1 MRQRPAGQLSPRING
16 GTGGGGGRPR
26 SGPAGACG
34 GSRRTKGRRS
44 GRTMRAELGGPRA
57 GSAPRSGAWAGG
69 DERPLVAERGTP
81 LPCEGTPP
89 PLLSLHNAVRKAP

>member
-16 GTGGGGGRPR
+16 GMGGGGGRPR

-81 LPCEGTPP
+81 LPSKGTPP
-89 PLLSLHNAVRKAP
+89 SSQPPQCRSEGP